1 MRIGGFDRFP
11 VPPVVGAAKINRY
24 RNKAQL
30 PIGADRDGRGIMGFY
45 ALHSHRIVP
54 IEDCPLQPKVFAQA
68 VASVKQWMEEYK
80 SACLP

>member
-1 MRIGGFDRFP
+1 MTASRFLRL
-11 VPPVVGAAKINRY
+11 VGAAKSTDIEIRL
-24 RNKAQL
+24 KL

-68 VASVKQWMEEYK
+68 VA
-80 SACLP
+80 L